1 MLLPRNYYIIVFG
14 ILSQYLAGDNIM
26 KKKTAAAVALA
37 SCITLTATLA
47 GCSLISKDNR
57 LDMEQVIATVDI
69 SKSDKLPENLSAYKA
84 AISSTEIVKRELV
97 SYFLNVGYSYIQ
109 NGTSYKDT
117 FNMLMDA
124 LIDNAVLTQYCTL
137 ELLAEDTSV
146 TLEEFNAKKND
157 VEKYVYL
164 LGGEESNE
172 VQLAKYSLFSSLNTA
187 IDNYE
192 KTIIEEDD
200 KYEGSD
206 TRTTPTNLDT
216 EQDDYYPR
224 REDDKTL
231 NYNVYTGYENY
242 LLKDSGTYQ
251 DDAIEGTT
259 RATRTK
265 AYNSFINNLRQN
277 YLIEDGENL
286 TDIWSLQYI
295 QNEYV
300 NQLESRVINKYYK
313 IYEEEQEENLKNGE
327 EGYKYVQ
334 SVYDELLNSQKD
346 SYVTS
351 SAFETAMGSMSS
363 SSFVL
368 YSPSTTDSD
377 KFDGTKNGEFGF
389 VYNILLP
396 FNAKQ
401 SVQLAQLNSVLTA
414 NDDKNA
420 YYIGRNE
427 LLKDIKTTDQRAAW
441 FNGSTKYA
449 FDAKDEDGKYDGD
462 YYKSGERNYLF
473 FENNLTDSGEGGRY
487 KKLQAY
493 DGRYAYNGKA
503 YENKDGSYTL
513 IPEKLTIDSMLE
525 EFSAYINY
533 VLDTTNSVSYSTDSN
548 YYDTSDFFKDG
559 DDEEI
564 DYSKFVYA
572 SGKVDFG
579 SDFNKNDLMNAATNQ
594 YKAMS
599 AVNELQFAYTTDT
612 GVLSNYVGYSV
623 SAYDTTYIK
632 EFEYAAKKAVSE
644 GEGAFTVCAGDYG
657 WHLIYVTYKYDL
669 NGGAVNGETID
680 WSRISTEGTFENLF
694 FEWIKSNDLS
704 NVTSMRRSKIISE
717 FNKEATVVKYQ
728 KRYQDLLD
736 LGD

>member
-1 MLLPRNYYIIVFG
+1 
-14 ILSQYLAGDNIM
+14 M

-224 REDDKTL
+224 REDGKTL
-231 NYNVYTGYENY
+231 NYNVYTGYEKY

-277 YLIEDGENL
+277 YLIEDDENL

-473 FENNLTDSGEGGRY
+473 FENNLTDSGEGNRY

-493 DGRYAYNGKA
+493 DGSYSYNGKVF
-503 YENKDGSYTL
+503 ENEDGSYTL
-513 IPEKLTIDSMLE
+513 LGDKLTVDGMLD
-525 EFSAYINY
+525 EFTAYINY
-533 VLDTTNSVSYSTDSN
+533 VLGGDNVDITKTSN
-548 YYDTSDFFKDG
+548 YYGAG
-559 DDEEI
+559 DDRYNLNFYKDEEEEEI
-564 DYSKFVYA
+564 DYTKFLYA
-572 SGKVDFG
+572 YGKVNLG
-579 SDFNKNDLMNAATNQ
+579 GFNSRDLFYADNTSSNQ

-612 GVLSNYVGYSV
+612 SVLSQYAGYTV
-623 SAYDTTYIK
+623 SAYETNYVK
-632 EFEYAAKKAVSE
+632 EFEYAAKLAISN
-644 GEGAFTVCAGDYG
+644 GAGAFTVCAGDYG
-657 WHLIYVTYKYDL
+657 WHLIYVTSVFD
-669 NGGAVNGETID
+669 NNSTNDGETYKSPNWD
-680 WSRISTEGTFENLF
+680 RVDEEGTFENLF
-694 FEWIKSNDLS
+694 FEWIKGNDIKDV
-704 NVTSMRRSKIISE
+704 NTTRRSKIIND
-717 FNKEATVVKYQ
+717 FKKENESVVKYQ

-736 LGD
+736 LKNEE

>member
-1 MLLPRNYYIIVFG
+1 
-14 ILSQYLAGDNIM
+14 M

-57 LDMEQVIATVDI
+57 LDMEKVRATVDI

-224 REDDKTL
+224 REDGKTL
-231 NYNVYTGYENY
+231 NYNVYTGYEKY

-251 DDAIEGTT
+251 DYAIEGTT

-277 YLIEDGENL
+277 YLIEDDENL

-449 FDAKDEDGKYDGD
+449 FDAKDGDGKYDGD

-533 VLDTTNSVSYSTDSN
+533 VLGTTNSVSYSTDSN

-579 SDFNKNDLMNAATNQ
+579 SDFKKNDLMNAATNQ

>member
-1 MLLPRNYYIIVFG
+1 
-14 ILSQYLAGDNIM
+14 M

-224 REDDKTL
+224 REDGKTL
-231 NYNVYTGYENY
+231 NYNVYTGYEKY

-277 YLIEDGENL
+277 YLIEDDENL

-473 FENNLTDSGEGGRY
+473 FENNLTDSEEGGRY

-533 VLDTTNSVSYSTDSN
+533 VLGTTNSVSYSTDSN

-579 SDFNKNDLMNAATNQ
+579 SDFKKNDLMNAATNQ

-680 WSRISTEGTFENLF
+680 WSRISNEGTFENLF

>member
-1 MLLPRNYYIIVFG
+1 
-14 ILSQYLAGDNIM
+14 M

-224 REDDKTL
+224 REDGKTL
-231 NYNVYTGYENY
+231 NYNVYTGYEQY

-277 YLIEDGENL
+277 YLIEDDENL

-533 VLDTTNSVSYSTDSN
+533 VLGTTNSVSYSTDSN

-579 SDFNKNDLMNAATNQ
+579 SDFKKNDLMNAATNQ

-599 AVNELQFAYTTDT
+599 AVNELQFAYTTDS

-657 WHLIYVTYKYDL
+657 WHLIYVTFKYDL

-680 WSRISTEGTFENLF
+680 WSRISNEGTFENLF